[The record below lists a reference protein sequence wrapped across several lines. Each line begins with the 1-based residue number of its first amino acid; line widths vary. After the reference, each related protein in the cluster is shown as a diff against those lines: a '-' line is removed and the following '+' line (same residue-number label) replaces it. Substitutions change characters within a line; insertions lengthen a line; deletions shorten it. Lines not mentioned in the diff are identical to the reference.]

1 MWNWKDETAGK
12 AASLYVQYIWLSHY
26 LMSLFLTVIIAPIT
40 APIMALEGRNLT
52 CGHASYKLLF
62 QLFYY
67 KY

>member
-1 MWNWKDETAGK
+1 
-12 AASLYVQYIWLSHY
+12 
-26 LMSLFLTVIIAPIT
+26 MSLFLTVIIAPIT